1 VIAETSGIENVKP
14 NLPTTV
20 TVEAAFIADHGLP
33 RAWPHPPTGAA
44 ACR

>member
-14 NLPTTV
+14 NPPATLTA
-20 TVEAAFIADHGLP
+20 EAAFIADRRLS
-33 RAWPHPPTGAA
+33 RAWAHPPTGAA